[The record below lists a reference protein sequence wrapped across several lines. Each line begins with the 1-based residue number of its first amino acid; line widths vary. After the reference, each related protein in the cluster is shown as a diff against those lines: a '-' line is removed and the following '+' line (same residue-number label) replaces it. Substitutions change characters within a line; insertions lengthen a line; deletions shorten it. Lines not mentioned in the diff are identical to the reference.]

1 MQWKDPRADWEGNEK
16 IKRLVLREDGS
27 ELHDALCAESGGN
40 CTYPPI
46 VILEN
51 DLSCDEENDPECRLD
66 MMRVVQV
73 SSGIFYEY
81 HRPPCVQLA
90 YYDNA
95 VQVNGRNTNNQMCAN
110 PVLPV
115 ATRMCCISDLK
126 RSNTNGWGGWGA
138 TTFGYAN
145 AFVNFDGELVSY
157 NTNAEFCNIS
167 LPALPLNSTSDS
179 ITSTVCSGDRGATL
193 TPESPTG
200 TTSYT
205 YYHQGNAPQGNVWQ
219 WTNGGC
225 ALQMKVRSDGYVAI
239 VHEPGSIKDCAG
251 CGVTKYV
258 DKEKTMGKWLCASRA
273 SPMLMLP
280 VT

>member
-51 DLSCDEENDPECRLD
+51 DLSCNEENDPECRLD

-73 SSGIFYEY
+73 SSGVFYEY
-81 HRPPCVQLA
+81 LRPPCVQLA

-95 VQVNGRNTNNQMCAN
+95 VQVNGRGTRNQMCAN

-115 ATRMCCISDLK
+115 ATRMCCISDL
-126 RSNTNGWGGWGA
+126 
-138 TTFGYAN
+138 TTMFGYAN
-145 AFVNFDGELVSY
+145 QYIEYDGELVSY

-167 LPALPLNSTSDS
+167 SPALPLSSSTNDN
-179 ITSTVCSGDRGATL
+179 ITSTVCNGDKGSTL
-193 TPESPTG
+193 SPESPTG

-239 VHEPGSIKDCAG
+239 VHEPGSIKG
-251 CGVTKYV
+251 EVTKYV
-258 DKEKTMGKWLCASRA
+258 DKEKTMGK
-273 SPMLMLP
+273 
-280 VT
+280 

>member
-27 ELHDALCAESGGN
+27 ELHDALCAESDGN

-46 VILEN
+46 VILEK
-51 DLSCDEENDPECRLD
+51 DLSCDEANDPECRLD

-73 SSGIFYEY
+73 SSGVFYEY

-90 YYDNA
+90 YYDSA

-126 RSNTNGWGGWGA
+126 RSSENGWGA
-138 TTFGYAN
+138 TTYGYAN
-145 AFVNFDGELVSY
+145 QYVAYDGELVSY
-157 NTNAEFCNIS
+157 DTNAEFCDIS
-167 LPALPLNSTSDS
+167 TPALPLTGISTGDN
-179 ITSTVCSGDRGATL
+179 ITSMVCNGDQGSTL

-239 VHEPGSIKDCAG
+239 VHEPGSIKG
-251 CGVTKYV
+251 EVTKYV
-258 DKEKTMGKWLCASRA
+258 EKEKTMGK
-273 SPMLMLP
+273 
-280 VT
+280 